1 MKKKLLFIHGRGPQP
16 DADGLR
22 KLLLQAI
29 KIGVGR
35 EAPKQLA
42 QLDNLQT
49 ELFYFADRNQQQI
62 DRANTQHLR
71 QQQEVLALLA
81 EREKRRDFRRRHYD
95 ELPGKSA
102 LGEFAMDLAASAG
115 LGGMAMR
122 KVAPA
127 LEQYWHDDNFANT
140 LNLDLQSW
148 LLENVRSADKILLVS
163 HCVGSVFVYDCLAQS
178 QLQLGTWITLG
189 SPLANQSVR
198 RKLKKDFTSKVD
210 SWLNFSA
217 EDDVMCHDK
226 TMADD
231 FAYLVKDESI
241 LSIVDHTIYNLAQ
254 IEERSEPSHWAGYVV
269 HPLVIDQIVNWLA
282 D

>member
-178 QLQLGTWITLG
+178 QLQLGTWITLTYQTTEDKFRIVCLVL
-189 SPLANQSVR
+189 SKQSNLAPITYYIA
-198 RKLKKDFTSKVD
+198 LKFTT
-210 SWLNFSA
+210 N
-217 EDDVMCHDK
+217 ECHIPNK
-226 TMADD
+226 T
-231 FAYLVKDESI
+231 SI
-241 LSIVDHTIYNLAQ
+241 LTSTKNSSIC
-254 IEERSEPSHWAGYVV
+254 
-269 HPLVIDQIVNWLA
+269 
-282 D
+282 